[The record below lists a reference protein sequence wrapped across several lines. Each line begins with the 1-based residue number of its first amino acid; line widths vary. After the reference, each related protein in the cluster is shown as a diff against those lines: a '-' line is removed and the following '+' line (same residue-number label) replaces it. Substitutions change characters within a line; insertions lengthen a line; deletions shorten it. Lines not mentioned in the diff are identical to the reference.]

1 MANIVRPAAT
11 HTDTSP
17 IEKHTNTPTPGI
29 ATSLSPTTIGLICGL
44 GGCGI
49 LGFFIWAIV
58 YFRWFK
64 PIEIRIKEGEAG
76 YYNTPT
82 AEQNKNKN
90 RNSTIT
96 DVTQGIFAHNA
107 IGISTERPATDGGVY
122 PSIGMAVNTALERE
136 ILEILEAET
145 VALRRTFAKLSG
157 FAATF
162 MSANGK
168 SKICEREQLAQGSHR
183 KGLLEKLYS

>member
-1 MANIVRPAAT
+1 VSTAAFKVVTISPATMANIVRPAAA
-11 HTDTSP
+11 HTDTGP

-96 DVTQGIFAHNA
+96 DVKQSIFAHNA

-122 PSIGMAVNTALERE
+122 PRDVNNQANQAELAIFSRSLAYIG
-136 ILEILEAET
+136 
-145 VALRRTFAKLSG
+145 
-157 FAATF
+157 
-162 MSANGK
+162 
-168 SKICEREQLAQGSHR
+168 
-183 KGLLEKLYS
+183 

>member
-1 MANIVRPAAT
+1 VSTAAFKVVTISPATMANIVRPAAA
-11 HTDTSP
+11 HTDTGP

-29 ATSLSPTTIGLICGL
+29 ATSLSPTTFGLICGL

-90 RNSTIT
+90 RNSTIM

-107 IGISTERPATDGGVY
+107 TGISTERPSTDGDVY
-122 PSIGMAVNTALERE
+122 PSISMAVNTALERE
-136 ILEILEAET
+136 ILEILEAEVDT
-145 VALRRTFAKLSG
+145 IGRCRGLGSG
-157 FAATF
+157 
-162 MSANGK
+162 
-168 SKICEREQLAQGSHR
+168 LV
-183 KGLLEKLYS
+183 

>member
-107 IGISTERPATDGGVY
+107 IG
-122 PSIGMAVNTALERE
+122 MAVNTALERE
-136 ILEILEAET
+136 ILEILEAEVDT
-145 VALRRTFAKLSG
+145 IGRCRGLGSG
-157 FAATF
+157 
-162 MSANGK
+162 
-168 SKICEREQLAQGSHR
+168 LV
-183 KGLLEKLYS
+183 